1 MTGVS
6 LGIAMANRNF
16 VCILC
21 KRDFSRVTGDLILA
35 EESICDDCLE
45 ELSKMDEKAVRA
57 YISQHLDGQE
67 LRNKETKNRLL
78 KVVSRLLTRTR
89 RLEELVK
96 RVEKRETGK

>member
-1 MTGVS
+1 MTGLS

-57 YISQHLDGQE
+57 YLSQHLDGQE
-67 LRNKETKNRLL
+67 LQNKETENRLL
-78 KVVSRLLTRTR
+78 EAVLRLLTRKR
-89 RLEELVK
+89 RLDELVK